1 MAWEQLSLLPEPDA
15 LEEPTMAEV
24 ALRALKKYLV
34 DGGPRGPS
42 PLAVPCCHDC
52 GEPLSRCGDCG
63 APVCFGCRMGERLP
77 GCALPRCDACMD
89 FYDDGASPE
98 GLDALL
104 SVPAFTAWAGKVR

>member
-1 MAWEQLSLLPEPDA
+1 LGEPEAP
-15 LEEPTMAEV
+15 EGETIAET
-24 ALRALKKYLV
+24 ALRALKAYYR
-34 DGGPRGPS
+34 DRGEPVPS
-42 PLAVPCCHDC
+42 PLTVPCCPDC

-63 APVCFGCRMGERLP
+63 ASVCFGCHTGECLP

-104 SVPAFTAWAGKVR
+104 SDETFAAWVGKGR